1 MVAKKT
7 GTQARN
13 MGDDMWMAEVTA
25 LNESVDLLFDDI
37 VLLLL
42 KGLIEVVAGP
52 WYCMSVTITCYQS
65 TVG

>member
-1 MVAKKT
+1 
-7 GTQARN
+7 
-13 MGDDMWMAEVTA
+13 MAEVTA